1 MATEC
6 YSSDAISTISCHQ
19 LKVIPLTVFNL
30 GRFEAFVDIMSVVT
44 FIYWAID
51 LPGRDH
57 PQGWF
62 WLS

>member
-57 PQGWF
+57 P
-62 WLS
+62 